1 MATMTSLQA
10 QNRFGE
16 MLDTSQREPV
26 VITRRGRPV
35 SIVISVSGEPSDL
48 HYQWMRTMSNL
59 YPLRGQEAIDAIN
72 QTTSQ
77 VRANTQRLGLTEEQ
91 LTDLLN
97 EKE

>member
-1 MATMTSLQA
+1 MVTMTSLQA

-48 HYQWMRTMSNL
+48 NYQWMRTMSNL

-91 LTDLLN
+91 LTHLLN